1 MPQFNVKKRDDS
13 ELANPLRN
21 DMYLPITI
29 DEGVYLR
36 GALKLAVR
44 NMKQGDER
52 DFTLRVLD
60 RLQNM
65 LLDLKSY
72 QNLPF

>member
-1 MPQFNVKKRDDS
+1 MPQFNVTKRDDS

-52 DFTLRVLD
+52 DFTMRVLD

-65 LLDLKSY
+65 LLDLRSY

>member
-1 MPQFNVKKRDDS
+1 MEKYKQSIPSEKPLFNVLK
-13 ELANPLRN
+13 NN
-21 DMYLPITI
+21 MYLPLTI

-36 GALKLAVR
+36 GALKMAVR

-60 RLQNM
+60 RLNDI
-65 LLDLKSY
+65 LLDVNSY
-72 QNLPF
+72 NNLPF

>member
-52 DFTLRVLD
+52 DFTMRVLD

-65 LLDLKSY
+65 LLDLRSY